1 MTSRSPVKHRTI
13 QDPTTKMKRIQLLAG
28 MLLAV
33 VSLWAQDDPVVMTIN
48 GVAVPRSEFEYSF
61 NKNNGEGVVDKKSVE
76 EYVDLFVN
84 YKLKVAAALDA
95 KLDTLSSFKQE
106 YEMYRDQQ
114 VRPTLVTDADVEAD
128 ARRLYQRLKDN
139 IGPRGLVRPAH
150 ILLKLSTQATPDE
163 QQQVKTRIDSV
174 YHALMAG
181 ASFEEMAKKLS
192 DDVASGENGGLLPW
206 IAPNQTF
213 KEFEDVAYSLEK
225 GQMSR
230 PFLSPVGYHVVLM
243 KDRKQLEPFDS
254 LKVDFVN
261 TLERQGIREAI
272 ASSRIKHMVNA
283 SDGQLTADEIMR
295 MRSDSLAAVDSD
307 MKYLFKEYH
316 DGLLLYEI
324 SSREVWDKATA
335 DEGALSRYFE
345 AHRKDYAW
353 DQPRF
358 KGIAYHVKD
367 KKDVKAVKNCVKKL
381 PFNQWTEAL
390 RTTFNPDSII
400 RIRVEKGIFKAGDNA
415 TVDRMIFKVSN
426 AAKADEANKDY
437 PIDAVYGKKLKKY
450 PDDYTDVRNQVVEDY
465 QDQLEKE
472 WVATLRQRYPV
483 TIDESVLKTIN
494 QHP

>member
-1 MTSRSPVKHRTI
+1 
-13 QDPTTKMKRIQLLAG
+13 MKRIQLLAG

-33 VSLWAQDDPVVMTIN
+33 ATLWAQNDPVVMTIN
-48 GVAVPRSEFEYSF
+48 GVPVPRSEFEYSF
-61 NKNNGEGVVDKKSVE
+61 NKNNGAGVVDKKSVE

-106 YEMYRDQQ
+106 YAMYRDQQ

-128 ARRLYQRLKDN
+128 AKRLYQRLKDN
-139 IGPRGLVRPAH
+139 IGSRGLVRPAH
-150 ILLKLSTQATPDE
+150 ILLKLSTQATPNE

-174 YHALMAG
+174 YQALTAG
-181 ASFEEMAKKLS
+181 ANFEELAKKLS
-192 DDVASGENGGLLPW
+192 DDVASGEDGGLLPW

-254 LKVDFVN
+254 LKADFVKA
-261 TLERQGIREAI
+261 LERQGIREAI
-272 ASSRIKHMVNA
+272 ASSRIKHMVNT
-283 SDGQLTADEIMR
+283 SDGQLTADDIMR
-295 MRSDSLAAVDSD
+295 LRSDSLAAVDSD

-324 SSREVWDKATA
+324 SSREVWDKATS

-345 AHRKDYAW
+345 AHKKDYAW
-353 DQPRF
+353 DQPRY

-367 KKDVKAVKNCVKKL
+367 KKDVKAVKNCVKNL
-381 PFNQWTEAL
+381 PFDQWTEAL

-415 TVDRMIFKVSN
+415 TVDRMVFKVSN
-426 AAKADEANKDY
+426 ASKADEANKDY

-465 QDQLEKE
+465 QNQLEKE
-472 WVATLRQRYPV
+472 WVAALRQRYPV

>member
-1 MTSRSPVKHRTI
+1 
-13 QDPTTKMKRIQLLAG
+13 MKRIQLLAG

-33 VSLWAQDDPVVMTIN
+33 ATLWAQNDPVVMTIN
-48 GVAVPRSEFEYSF
+48 GVPVPRSEFEYSF
-61 NKNNGEGVVDKKSVE
+61 NKNNGAGVVDKKSVE

-106 YEMYRDQQ
+106 YAMYRDQQ

-128 ARRLYQRLKDN
+128 AKRMYQRLKDN

-163 QQQVKTRIDSV
+163 QQRVKTRIDSV
-174 YHALMAG
+174 YQALTAG
-181 ASFEEMAKKLS
+181 ANFEELAKKLS
-192 DDVASGENGGLLPW
+192 DDVASGEDGGLLPW

-254 LKVDFVN
+254 LNMVN
-261 TLERQGIREAI
+261 T
-272 ASSRIKHMVNA
+272 
-283 SDGQLTADEIMR
+283 SDGQLTADDIMR
-295 MRSDSLAAVDSD
+295 LRSDSLAAVDSD

-345 AHRKDYAW
+345 AHKKDYAW
-353 DQPRF
+353 DQPRY

-367 KKDVKAVKNCVKKL
+367 
-381 PFNQWTEAL
+381 
-390 RTTFNPDSII
+390 TT
-400 RIRVEKGIFKAGDNA
+400 
-415 TVDRMIFKVSN
+415 
-426 AAKADEANKDY
+426 
-437 PIDAVYGKKLKKY
+437 
-450 PDDYTDVRNQVVEDY
+450 
-465 QDQLEKE
+465 
-472 WVATLRQRYPV
+472 
-483 TIDESVLKTIN
+483 
-494 QHP
+494 